1 MSLKNIV
8 KKVLVA
14 SLFVSTL
21 SVAGIAIHSHTNP
34 NEVVKASAD
43 ADNYWKSITDTGDSD
58 TLMEDL
64 RAKISVATTLSYGG
78 LWDAYK
84 TSDLV
89 PGTTNKIWDMYGGFA
104 FTAASGQCGSYKK
117 EGDCYNREHSV
128 PKSWF
133 GESSPMYSDLVH
145 LVPTDGKVN
154 GMRGNQPF
162 GEVSTASYTHSFGQ
176 RTDGNGDVYQL
187 AGESKLGT
195 AKNINGVTAPSVKVF
210 EPDDQYKGDFARIYF
225 YFATRYQGQG
235 TSTDNG
241 KYMFSTNSNN
251 HYMTAYSLAL
261 MRKWHEQ
268 DPVSQKEIDR
278 NDAIQSIQGNRNPY
292 VDHPE
297 WANTV
302 FGSHYDNTGSNEPTL
317 KVAPGEAEIGIGA
330 TLTLTASPKNI
341 EQSTYS
347 WSITQGSDVVEITS
361 TVSNMADIHAL
372 KEGTAKIQCS
382 YGGYNRTVTIV
393 VSADATTEVDPPED
407 DGTIEITK
415 DNFLNAYPS
424 GEATFSHAATGVVF
438 GYEEVANYNPIQFR
452 AYEGVFYNK
461 TTLGQIVS
469 IRVEQYSTYNYSNL
483 RIGFGNTPV
492 DAMNNADTETYSQ
505 PASTTAISGSMM
517 PYFCI
522 KNSSSA
528 TRITKIIIVYDN
540 TFVNEDSLAFGNKNI
555 TVRSAESEEL
565 LVASTRPITS
575 WTSSDTTLATVDNDG
590 TLHALKVG
598 KVVITASDGTLFD
611 TCSVTIVKGDVII
624 TGLSLNES
632 TLNFDLKDSTKTA
645 QLVAIFA
652 GTNVFDET
660 VTWTSNNSAVAS
672 VSNGLVT
679 ALAVGKTV
687 ITATSDTDPSFKA
700 TCVVSVVN
708 TGTGGGDWVVN
719 TAAYRNAYFGSG
731 YSESNNSSYTT
742 TWYATNSDEN
752 FQVKISH
759 GNDNNKQWNYVMF
772 GPKHTTDTGYI
783 ATTSSIDKPIGKVEV
798 NLNSII
804 TDRGSID
811 SLKLITSETSNFANS
826 TEYNF
831 DKASTGVK
839 TVSLEPTANLFY
851 KVEITCTNTQPSSG
865 GKNGVASIEYVKF
878 YDAYQE
884 EAASSDSAIAFANE
898 FMGLITCDETGVDRP
913 VFQEGYGWNYFA
925 ERFNDLDPTEQAV
938 LHDADPIENSSDIIE
953 QAMYRYEYIIA
964 KYGISS
970 YPNFINR
977 NLTISV
983 SSNTLFKT
991 ISSENTTAIIVI
1003 IALVGVTS
1011 IGTVLTLRRKKEN

>member
-1 MSLKNIV
+1 MLLKNVV
-8 KKVLVA
+8 KKLLVA

-21 SVAGIAIHSHTNP
+21 SVAGIAIHSHANP
-34 NEVVKASAD
+34 NEVVKASAL
-43 ADNYWKSITDTGDSD
+43 ADNYWKSITDTGDGD
-58 TLMEDL
+58 TLMSDL
-64 RAKISVATTLSYGG
+64 NSKISVATTISYGG

-84 TSDLV
+84 TSDIV
-89 PGTTNKIWDMYGGFA
+89 PGTTNKIWDMYGGFS
-104 FTAASGQCGSYKK
+104 FTVTSNQCGSYKK

-133 GESSPMYSDLVH
+133 GESTPAYSDLVH
-145 LVPTDGKVN
+145 LVPTDGKIN

-162 GEVSTASYTHSFGQ
+162 GEVATASYTYSFGE
-176 RTDGNGDVYQL
+176 RKDGNGDVYQK
-187 AGESKLGT
+187 AGKSQLGT

-225 YFATRYQGQG
+225 YFATRYQGWA

-241 KYMFSTNSNN
+241 KYMFNTSFP
-251 HYMTAYSLAL
+251 YMTNYGLAL
-261 MRKWHEQ
+261 MRKWHAQ

-278 NDAIQSIQGNRNPY
+278 NDAIESLQGNRNPY

-297 WANTV
+297 WANTI
-302 FGSHYDNTGSNEPTL
+302 FGSNYDASGSNEPSL
-317 KVAPGEAEIGIGA
+317 KVAPGEAEIGVGE

-341 EQSTYS
+341 EGTNYA
-347 WSITQGSDVVEITS
+347 WNITEGSDVVEITS

-372 KEGTAKIQCS
+372 KEGTAKVQCT

-393 VSADATTEVDPPED
+393 VSENASTEVDPPED

-415 DNFLNAYPS
+415 DNFVSAYPS

-469 IRVEQYSTYNYSNL
+469 IHVEQYSTYSYSNL

-555 TVRSAESEEL
+555 TVRSAETEEL

-575 WTSSDTTLATVDNDG
+575 WTSSDTTLAIVDNDG

-598 KVVITASDGTLFD
+598 EVVITASDGTLFD
-611 TCSVTIVKGDVII
+611 TCSVTIIKGDVVI

-632 TLNFDLKDSTKTA
+632 TLDFDLKNETKTA
-645 QLVAIFA
+645 QLEAIFE
-652 GTNVFDET
+652 GQNVFDET
-660 VTWTSNNSAVAS
+660 VTWSSNNDAVATIS
-672 VSNGLVT
+672 STGLVT
-679 ALAVGKTV
+679 AVSVGKTV
-687 ITATSDTDPSFKA
+687 ITATSDTDNSFKA
-700 TCVVSVVN
+700 SCVVSVIN
-708 TGTGGGDWVVN
+708 TGSEGDWEVSSV
-719 TAAYRNAYFGSG
+719 AYRSAYFGNG
-731 YSESNNSSYTT
+731 YDETSNSSYTT
-742 TWYATNSDEN
+742 TWYSTNAEEDFQYEIKYGNTNS
-752 FQVKISH
+752 KS
-759 GNDNNKQWNYVMF
+759 WNYVMF
-772 GPKHTTDTGYI
+772 GPKN
-783 ATTSSIDKPIGKVEV
+783 TTSTGHVKTTSAIDKPIGRVAI
-798 NLNSII
+798 NINSI
-804 TDRGSID
+804 TQYGTID
-811 SLKLITSETSNFANS
+811 SLQLLTSVSSNFANA
-826 TEYNF
+826 TTYDF
-831 DKASTGVK
+831 DYSDVGETSVYID
-839 TVSLEPTANLFY
+839 EPEANLYY
-851 KVEITCTNTQPSSG
+851 KVEITCTSNQGSK
-865 GKNGVASIEYVKF
+865 GKNGIASLSYVKF
-878 YDAYQE
+878 FDAQRGAVVINEAE
-884 EAASSDSAIAFANE
+884 EFANE

-925 ERFNDLDPTEQAV
+925 ERFDDLDPTEQAV